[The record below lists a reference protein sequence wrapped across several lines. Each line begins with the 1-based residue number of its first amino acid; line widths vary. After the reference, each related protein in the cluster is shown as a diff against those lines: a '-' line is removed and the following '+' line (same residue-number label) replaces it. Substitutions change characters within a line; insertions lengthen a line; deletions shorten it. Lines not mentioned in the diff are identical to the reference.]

1 MNKVIKT
8 NLAPEPVGAYS
19 QAILSGDLLFSS
31 QIGIFPATRKLVEN
45 SIESQTK
52 QTLENLKN
60 ILQEAGMTLGNV
72 VKTTVFLTDMNNFAK
87 VNQVYSTYF
96 KENPPARTTVEVNR
110 VPLDG
115 LVGIEIIAH
124 R

>member
-31 QIGIFPATRKLVEN
+31 QIGISPATGKLVEN
-45 SIESQTK
+45 CIESQTK
-52 QTLENLKN
+52 QTLDNLKN

-72 VKTTVFLTDMNNFAK
+72 VKTTVFLTDMSNFTK

-96 KENPPARTTVEVNR
+96 KENPPARTTVEVNK
-110 VPLDG
+110 VPLEG
-115 LVGIEIIAH
+115 LVGIEVIAH

>member
-19 QAILSGDLLFSS
+19 QAVLSGDLLFSS
-31 QIGIFPATRKLVEN
+31 QIAIFPATGKLVEN
-45 SIESQTK
+45 CIESQTK

-72 VKTTVFLTDMNNFAK
+72 VKTTVFLTDMSNFVK

-96 KENPPARTTVEVNR
+96 KDNPPARTTVEVNR
-110 VPLDG
+110 LPLDG